1 MLMVMVMV
9 MMMVLDGDSPG
20 ATEMGGHLPGVVDCV
35 VLLVIEIHSP
45 EVPGEMD
52 SEVLK
57 QL

>member
-1 MLMVMVMV
+1 MLMVMVMVMV
-9 MMMVLDGDSPG
+9 MMMVLDGDS
-20 ATEMGGHLPGVVDCV
+20 PGVVDCV

-52 SEVLK
+52 SEVLE